1 MTEAAIP
8 REFVWRRLHSLMG
21 LCLVLFLTEHLFVNS
36 QAALWLG
43 DNGKGFVRMVNVIH
57 NLPYRRAIEIFLLGV
72 PFLIHATWGIKYIFT
87 GKSNSRRSDGSLPA
101 LPDLKRNKAYTWQ
114 RITAWIVLIF
124 LIFHVIQFRFLKY
137 PSSYCDG
144 SSCSYFVKVSLDDG
158 LYTVADRLGV
168 QLYNLEGIAQQSSN
182 LASKVSFAIPS
193 QGEVVAVAKDFGTA
207 TLLSVRDTFK
217 YPIYVILYTIFVLAV
232 SFHAF
237 NGFWT
242 FLITWG
248 LVLKMATQRKALA
261 VCMGV
266 MAIIIFLGLTA
277 IWGTYWANLRY

>member
-101 LPDLKRNKAYTWQ
+101 LPDLKR
-114 RITAWIVLIF
+114 
-124 LIFHVIQFRFLKY
+124 
-137 PSSYCDG
+137 
-144 SSCSYFVKVSLDDG
+144 
-158 LYTVADRLGV
+158 
-168 QLYNLEGIAQQSSN
+168 
-182 LASKVSFAIPS
+182 
-193 QGEVVAVAKDFGTA
+193 
-207 TLLSVRDTFK
+207 
-217 YPIYVILYTIFVLAV
+217 
-232 SFHAF
+232 
-237 NGFWT
+237 
-242 FLITWG
+242 
-248 LVLKMATQRKALA
+248 
-261 VCMGV
+261 
-266 MAIIIFLGLTA
+266 
-277 IWGTYWANLRY
+277 